1 VVDQH
6 KAKGHTEVKFSE
18 NTITLYWIALET
30 EIGVRRSR
38 IIKFLSVLI
47 ELLALFCLEI
57 MILSKNDILR
67 VAMSEIL
74 E

>member
-6 KAKGHTEVKFSE
+6 KGKGHTEVKFSE
-18 NTITLYWIALET
+18 NTITSYRIALET